1 MANSLVYVDKLLVV
15 PMAAKVLGSSITIGK
30 KGGAEVGF
38 DWFATA
44 KVGFE
49 YNHDIQANI
58 VDFFAEDIF
67 QMAYNKLSEKNL
79 TIQQFC
85 ANVQASKYALSDIV
99 SIKGMFEVPGV
110 TVKKYDPYDPPEIKL
125 PKIYK
130 VNGLDCFAAR
140 ISTEGFV
147 LPLYFPVISKEVVCY
162 CIGKAVEI
170 VGVLRWSPA
179 YEVSSYA
186 LNQTV
191 LAVSLLLQR

>member
-15 PMAAKVLGSSITIGK
+15 PMAAKVLGSSVTIGK
-30 KGGAEVGF
+30 KGTTETGF

-67 QMAYNKLSEKNL
+67 NMAYKKLKEQNL
-79 TIQQFC
+79 SVKSFC
-85 ANVQASKYALSDIV
+85 ANVQASKYSLSDIV
-99 SIKGMFEVPGV
+99 SINGKLEVPGV
-110 TVKKYDPYDPPEIKL
+110 SVGKYDPYDPPEIVL
-125 PKIYK
+125 PKTYK
-130 VNGLDCFAAR
+130 VNGTECFTAR
-140 ISTEGFV
+140 IEADGFV
-147 LPLYFPVISKEVVCY
+147 LPVYFPITSKEVVCY
-162 CIGKAVEI
+162 CINQPVEV
-170 VGVLRWSPA
+170 VGVLKWSPA

-191 LAVSLLLQR
+191 LVVALLLQR